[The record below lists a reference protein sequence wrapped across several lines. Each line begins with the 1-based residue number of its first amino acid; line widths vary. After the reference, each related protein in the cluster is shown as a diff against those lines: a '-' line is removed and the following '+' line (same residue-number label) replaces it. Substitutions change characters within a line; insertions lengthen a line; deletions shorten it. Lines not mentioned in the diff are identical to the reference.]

1 MRPAVSCNAIRFRY
15 CHPAAASNRYTLVSN
30 PADAVFAFDRRIAM
44 TENAVRNLA
53 ERPVAYAKDAVE
65 ESTLAA
71 DQAFK
76 AIEQAHAK
84 AAKSAADLNL
94 HFIGIARANM
104 NAAFDFAQQLV
115 SVKSP
120 SELFELS
127 AAHARKQFEVLSEQI
142 KQLSA
147 LVQRVAT
154 DSAQPLQSGTAKVFD
169 KVA

>member
-1 MRPAVSCNAIRFRY
+1 MS
-15 CHPAAASNRYTLVSN
+15 
-30 PADAVFAFDRRIAM
+30 AFDRRIAM

-53 ERPVAYAKDAVE
+53 EKPIAYAKDAVE

-71 DQAFK
+71 DQALK
-76 AIEQAHAK
+76 AVEHAHTK
-84 AAKSAADLNL
+84 AAKGATDLNL
-94 HFIGIARANM
+94 HFIALARDNM
-104 NAAFDFAQQLV
+104 NAAFDFAQQLM

-127 AAHARKQFEVLSEQI
+127 AAHARKQFEMLSKQI

-147 LVQRVAT
+147 IVQKVAT
-154 DSAQPLQSGTAKVFD
+154 DTAQPLQSGTTKAFD